1 MTRRQRPDWR
11 HSGKVHPKRL
21 CPGAAFRSRWS
32 RGLRPYATDPLAVT
46 TLYPTKQ
53 ISTGYTGL
61 VFLDFEQDDNI
72 WSPPQNPARTEELR
86 RKRARFASKLIPAQS
101 R

>member
-1 MTRRQRPDWR
+1 MVAGLTAIRDRSARGDDAISNQR
-11 HSGKVHPKRL
+11 
-21 CPGAAFRSRWS
+21 
-32 RGLRPYATDPLAVT
+32 
-46 TLYPTKQ
+46 Q